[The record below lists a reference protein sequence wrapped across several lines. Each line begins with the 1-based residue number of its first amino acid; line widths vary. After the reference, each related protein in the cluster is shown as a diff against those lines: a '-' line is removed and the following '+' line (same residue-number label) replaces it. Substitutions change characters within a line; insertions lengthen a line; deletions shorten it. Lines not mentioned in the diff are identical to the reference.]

1 MKKPEGSS
9 VNRGLW
15 VVYLFG
21 LDPHPVDLEWGVV
34 LVMVSQSVHKSI
46 NLFPNYGHR

>member
-15 VVYLFG
+15 AVYLLG
-21 LDPHPVDLEWGVV
+21 LDSQVDLEWGIV
-34 LVMVSQSVHKSI
+34 LVISQSVQEI
-46 NLFPNYGHR
+46 